1 LLAFLLAFAL
11 FSGNGLARFEHADGS
26 YLVPVEDIAPI
37 EGFAPK
43 EDIAPIEGLHDRLME
58 EFYGMNRD
66 RRGVFQDDVTAMI
79 APYFPPGQSF
89 AETEKL
95 VREQQLG
102 TLQKFKGMQDPDG
115 TMFVTKFSLMTGM
128 FSEVYVV
135 LHFDFHGTTDAD
147 MTLKRVAGYIRGGS
161 M

>member
-1 LLAFLLAFAL
+1 LLAFLLAFAVL
-11 FSGNGLARFEHADGS
+11 SANGEPHVEHVDGS
-26 YLVPVEDIAPI
+26 HLVLVEDVAPM
-37 EGFAPK
+37 
-43 EDIAPIEGLHDRLME
+43 EGLYDRLMD
-58 EFYGMNRD
+58 EFHTMNRE
-66 RRGVFQDDVTAMI
+66 RRGVFQDDITPMI
-79 APYFPPGQSF
+79 APYFPPGQPF

-95 VREQQLG
+95 VREQKLG

-115 TMFVTKFSLMTGM
+115 TMYVTKFSLMTGM

-135 LHFDFHGTTDAD
+135 LHFDFQGTTDAD

>member
-1 LLAFLLAFAL
+1 LFALLLAFAL
-11 FSGNGLARFEHADGS
+11 FSAHGPARFEPADAS
-26 YLVPVEDIAPI
+26 HIVLAEDAV
-37 EGFAPK
+37 
-43 EDIAPIEGLHDRLME
+43 APIEGLLGRLMD

-66 RRGVFQDDVTAMI
+66 RRGVFQDDITPMI
-79 APYFPPGQSF
+79 APYFPPGQPF
-89 AETEKL
+89 AETERI
-95 VREQQLG
+95 VREQKLG

-135 LHFDFHGTTDAD
+135 LHFDFAGTTDTG
-147 MTLKRVAGYIRGGS
+147 MTLKKVAGFIRGGS